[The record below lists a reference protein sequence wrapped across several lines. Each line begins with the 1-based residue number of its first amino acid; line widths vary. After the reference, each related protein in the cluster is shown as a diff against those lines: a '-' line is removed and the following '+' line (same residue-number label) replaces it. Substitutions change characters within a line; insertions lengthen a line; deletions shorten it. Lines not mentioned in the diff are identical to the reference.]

1 MLTSTSARQTLKL
14 TSLMLLGA
22 CYLVGCAAAPS
33 KPLRAEFAH
42 QIAPEAVQQAPLQDN
57 HFRSDR
63 SGNLTEDQLKA
74 ILDAPIFLEE
84 ETRLG
89 IVPVATAYEVDRD
102 LPIASVPHTL
112 SDALEKTGY
121 FEITTEV
128 STDWPKDRS
137 VAGLRELAARYRAKY
152 LLLYRHRFTERDW
165 TNGWGWAY
173 LTGVG
178 ALFVPANTV
187 ETAGVL
193 EATLFDVRTGTILF
207 TVYERVHDL
216 NDMNVWNN
224 DEKRRGIKARL
235 LDKAADKLA
244 DEVNHKV
251 RRLVAAR
258 PAPSPAA
265 DPNQPQPPAQVTTP
279 ANAQGPAVAPE
290 QVQTVH

>member
-1 MLTSTSARQTLKL
+1 MNRLIPSVLFL
-14 TSLMLLGA
+14 SLCLSLGI
-22 CYLVGCAAAPS
+22 GCAAAPRA
-33 KPLRAEFAH
+33 PLSPRFAQ
-42 QIAPEAVQQAPLQDN
+42 QIAQAPPAAPLQDN

-63 SGNLTEDQLKA
+63 TGNLTESQLKE

-89 IVPVATAYEVDRD
+89 IVPVATAYEADRD
-102 LPIASVPHTL
+102 LPLTSVPHEL
-112 SDALEKTGY
+112 GQSLEKTGF

-128 STDWPKDRS
+128 STDWPKDHS

-152 LLLYRHRFTERDW
+152 LLLYRHRFVERDW

-207 TVYERVHDL
+207 TVYERVHNVSDL
-216 NDMNVWNN
+216 NVWNN
-224 DEKRRGIKARL
+224 EEKRRNIKTKL
-235 LDKAADKLA
+235 LSKASDQLSEK
-244 DEVNHKV
+244 VTHKV

-258 PAPSPAA
+258 PTPPKSQTDVPQTAQAQDVPLAEPAA
-265 DPNQPQPPAQVTTP
+265 PAP
-279 ANAQGPAVAPE
+279 ATDAVNT
-290 QVQTVH
+290 QTIY